1 MFRTLLTIS
10 LTIMLLSC
18 ILSETKINQKTD
30 LLFTEIKQ
38 FQMKPRLCQ
47 YKEGLDCRN
56 LRLGDEYHSTK
67 EMERGYLYSCDG
79 KNPSAPGSI
88 QERITWINFPKK
100 TWNILKKLWLP
111 EGDFRPTIGM
121 YSERLDGSRRII
133 EINNLPKDGY
143 IGDWPMSNY
152 KILNYIDRNPGIP
165 SSKNLKFVIP
175 SKPNILD
182 VPKCLSL
189 GPVGVTTNGVVIYNA
204 SDARGNDAV
213 AHEIV
218 DVFGGHPARDE
229 YHYHFI
235 PERFDKN
242 SLEDGHSGKVGY
254 IIDGF
259 PIYGY
264 KGSGGKLITNKDLDI
279 CHGHAHGELGY
290 HYHATL
296 DYPYTVGCFRG
307 DPFEQ
312 LNGLKGRRLDRP
324 LRKKD

>member
-1 MFRTLLTIS
+1 
-10 LTIMLLSC
+10 
-18 ILSETKINQKTD
+18 
-30 LLFTEIKQ
+30 
-38 FQMKPRLCQ
+38 
-47 YKEGLDCRN
+47 
-56 LRLGDEYHSTK
+56 
-67 EMERGYLYSCDG
+67 
-79 KNPSAPGSI
+79 
-88 QERITWINFPKK
+88 
-100 TWNILKKLWLP
+100 
-111 EGDFRPTIGM
+111 
-121 YSERLDGSRRII
+121 
-133 EINNLPKDGY
+133 
-143 IGDWPMSNY
+143 MSDY
-152 KILNYIDRNPGIP
+152 KILNYIDRNTGIP

-175 SKPNILD
+175 TKPNILD
-182 VPKCLSL
+182 VPKYLSL

-242 SLEDGHSGKVGY
+242 SLEDGHSGIVGY

-259 PIYGY
+259 QIYGY
-264 KGSGGKLITNKDLDI
+264 KVSSEKLIANKDLDI

-312 LNGLKGRRLDRP
+312 LNGLKWTK
-324 LRKKD
+324 RKKT

>member
-1 MFRTLLTIS
+1 
-10 LTIMLLSC
+10 
-18 ILSETKINQKTD
+18 
-30 LLFTEIKQ
+30 
-38 FQMKPRLCQ
+38 
-47 YKEGLDCRN
+47 
-56 LRLGDEYHSTK
+56 
-67 EMERGYLYSCDG
+67 
-79 KNPSAPGSI
+79 
-88 QERITWINFPKK
+88 
-100 TWNILKKLWLP
+100 
-111 EGDFRPTIGM
+111 
-121 YSERLDGSRRII
+121 
-133 EINNLPKDGY
+133 
-143 IGDWPMSNY
+143 MSDY

-189 GPVGVTTNGVVIYNA
+189 GLVGVTTNGVVIYNA

-290 HYHATL
+290 HYNATL

-312 LNGLKGRRLDRP
+312 LDGLKGRRLDRP
-324 LRKKD
+324 